1 MNPRAPQR
9 DRSRPADGRFVAR
22 VEVILKK
29 SQFVM
34 IVDDDRDWAESVA
47 DLFQAYGY
55 DVEILADGRQAVERA
70 RQGQFD
76 IAFMDVNMPVM
87 NGVDSF
93 LEIRKSRPDAKV
105 VMMTGARESSVDRA
119 LDAGAMALLE
129 KPFGFERM
137 LEFVEAAA

>member
-1 MNPRAPQR
+1 M
-9 DRSRPADGRFVAR
+9 
-22 VEVILKK
+22 KK

-55 DVEILADGRQAVERA
+55 DVEVLANGRQAVERA
-70 RQGQFD
+70 RQGEFD
-76 IAFMDVNMPVM
+76 IAFMDVHMPVM
-87 NGVDSF
+87 NGIDSF
-93 LEIRKSRPDAKV
+93 LEIRKTRPKAKV
-105 VMMTGARESSVDRA
+105 VMMTGSRDPFVGRA

-137 LEFVEAAA
+137 LELVETAA